1 MYSKLKKKKKKW
13 KNEKNIKVTKS
24 FLNLL
29 RSGQRNCI
37 YSKVILKYKNDIKKT
52 WQVIKEAIRKEKYKQ
67 QNLPKKIIVNKKSI
81 SETKSVAENFNKY
94 FTQIDSNLAKDVG
107 ASTRSF
113 NEYMKKHGSTQ
124 SGKVIS
130 VNEFKDAFKNKKIKN

>member
-1 MYSKLKKKKKKW
+1 MKKRKKYQDYKKLFESIKKRSKKLYFSKL
-13 KNEKNIKVTKS
+13 
-24 FLNLL
+24 
-29 RSGQRNCI
+29 
-37 YSKVILKYKNDIKKT
+37 ILKYKNDIKKT

-113 NEYMKKHGSTQ
+113 NEYMKKHGTTQ
-124 SGKVIS
+124 SEKVIS